1 MDFAFLTD
9 STFRLVA
16 MGSALIGAVGGVVGT
31 FALIRRQSLLGDA
44 MSHAAL
50 PGIVLV
56 FLLTGSRDLP
66 LLLAG
71 ASFSAW
77 LGALVVVLILH
88 RSRIRS
94 DAALGLVLSTFFG
107 FGIVLLTVAQRRP
120 TAAQAGLERFL
131 FGQAAMMLQ
140 RDVEGI
146 ALAAALI
153 LFLIL
158 LLWKEFKVLAFDPT
172 FAAAIGLPV
181 MILDVLLTTLIVL
194 AIALGLQAVGVV
206 LMSAVLVAPAAA
218 ARQWTHR
225 LERMVILAGG
235 FGALSGV
242 LGTLLSSWIGRL
254 PTGPMIALCASG
266 IALFSLGF
274 APQRGLVWAWKPL
287 RRIRKTSSES

>member
-1 MDFAFLTD
+1 MGFAFWLD
-9 STFRLVA
+9 PTFRLVA
-16 MGSALIGAVGGVVGT
+16 VGSALIGAVGGVLGT
-31 FALIRRQSLLGDA
+31 FALLRRQSLLGDA

-50 PGIVLV
+50 PGIVLA
-56 FLLTGSRDLP
+56 FLLAGSRDLP

-71 ASFSAW
+71 ASLSAW
-77 LGALVVVLILH
+77 LGALLVVLITH
-88 RSRIRS
+88 RSRIRP
-94 DAALGLVLSTFFG
+94 DAALGLVLSVFFG
-107 FGIVLLTVAQRRP
+107 FGIVLLTVAQRQP

-131 FGQAAMMLQ
+131 FGQAAMMLR

-146 ALAAALI
+146 ALATVLI
-153 LFLIL
+153 LVVVL
-158 LLWKEFKVLAFDPT
+158 LLWKEFKVLAFDPA

-181 MILDVLLTTLIVL
+181 MALDVLLTTLIVL
-194 AIALGLQAVGVV
+194 AIALGLHAVGVV

-266 IALFSLGF
+266 IALFSLLF
-274 APQRGLVWAWKPL
+274 APHRGLIWTAKSPGGK
-287 RRIRKTSSES
+287 RDAGPSG